1 MNDDEAVAAVRTAL
15 AEARDSLGDVRMERP
30 AAALTARAR
39 ARRLRRGLYGGV
51 AVTAALAIGLLLAG
65 VLPAVGRATG
75 QRGAA
80 QARTVAY
87 VVSRVESALAGEH
100 LVFHGTTTSTSQTS
114 VTWAYGRRSRFEEF
128 SSKACGHVLPDLA
141 CTGHGGPV
149 PGLASGT
156 ALIGGKLVGAYVTYF
171 NHRYSLSALPG
182 PGPANACSA
191 AALTLGGPPM
201 AGNHWSDF
209 IHATLACGAAKVTG
223 HVRIDGVETTKIT
236 GKPIT
241 VRLLRGY
248 GKLVHE
254 HSAKAEWIWYV
265 NPKTYLPVRMYGS
278 TQTFGGPGGGT
289 VFASVTDVHWLP
301 PTPGNVAKALVT
313 IPPGFHRWRGNPG
326 GQG

>member
-1 MNDDEAVAAVRTAL
+1 MNDDEAVTVVRTAL
-15 AEARDSLGDVRMERP
+15 AEARDSLGGVRMERP

-51 AVTAALAIGLLLAG
+51 TVTAALAFGLLLAG
-65 VLPAVGRATG
+65 VLPVGGRAAG
-75 QRGAA
+75 QQATA
-80 QARTVAY
+80 QARAVAY
-87 VVSRVESALAGEH
+87 VVSRVENALAGEH

-114 VTWAYGRRSRFEEF
+114 LTWAYGRRSRFEEF
-128 SSKACGHVLPDLA
+128 TSKACGRMLPNLE
-141 CTGHGGPV
+141 CTGHGGSV
-149 PGLASGT
+149 AGLASGT

-171 NHRYSLSALPG
+171 NHRYSLSPLRG

-191 AALTLGGPPM
+191 SALTLGGPPM
-201 AGNHWSDF
+201 AANHWSDF

-223 HVRIDGVETTKIT
+223 HVRIDGVETTKIA

-241 VRLLRGY
+241 VRLSRGY

-289 VFASVTDVHWLP
+289 LFASVTDVHWLP
-301 PTPGNVAKALVT
+301 PTPGNIAKTLVA
-313 IPPGFHRWRGNPG
+313 IPPGFHRWPDNPG
-326 GQG
+326 SQG